1 MSGENVGSQGLNDRL
16 HRLVAALLESAEDGH
31 QHRLR
36 IGADFAPVAVAVLAD
51 DHCRTHL
58 ALGVVVV
65 ERDSVVIEKR
75 KQVGLVP
82 SQALDQSPRL
92 DVAPGRLDS
101 ASKRCVSRARREAYV
116 SAGSSPRSRQS
127 RIASPKSRRNNFA
140 NAGQSWAVDL
150 YFSTCFKSRSK

>member
-1 MSGENVGSQGLNDRL
+1 MSGEDVGSQGLNDRL
-16 HRLVAALLESAEDGH
+16 HRLVTALFERAEYGH

-58 ALGVVVV
+58 SLRVVVV
-65 ERDSVVIEKR
+65 ERDSIVIEKR

-92 DVAPGRLDS
+92 AVAPGRLDQRLQ
-101 ASKRCVSRARREAYV
+101 ALRQPARREAYV

-140 NAGQSWAVDL
+140 NAGQSCAVDL